1 MNHIL
6 TSIAACLAVA
16 APASASVTLVGVD
29 STAGAN
35 WRTGATLE
43 TDAQY
48 GTAGYV
54 VFGLNQADSVYT
66 QPYDVSSAN
75 TLNAYSL
82 PAGITI
88 STADTNIGMW
98 SGNGNFG
105 LIQDPV
111 GGSATSASV
120 LANSAGPKTW
130 TINRASA
137 VGYRLTFLT
146 ASGDSEGTRYDL
158 TLDDGSG
165 AQASGFTHLVNGLV
179 YHVFDVSAGTTPIVL
194 NVATPT
200 GGNRQI
206 SGIAFDALPVPEP
219 SAALLGGLAALGL
232 LRRRR

>member
-1 MNHIL
+1 MNYIL

-16 APASASVTLVGVD
+16 APASASVTLAGVD

-54 VFGLNQADSVYT
+54 VFGLNQADNIYT

-105 LIQDPV
+105 LMQDPV
-111 GGSATSASV
+111 GGSATSAPV

-137 VGYRLTFLT
+137 AGYRLTFLT